1 VQMAPKVGLLVND
14 GHAMIDAALNGLGL
28 AQIYDRV
35 VQPFV
40 AERSLI
46 HVLPEA
52 DDPRDVPVHALIPVG
67 RRMPPKTRAVLEHL
81 AGAARRKI
89 ASVGNDN
96 CLFRSDREM
105 PEPNFIALAAELI

>member
-1 VQMAPKVGLLVND
+1 MTPKIVLLVND
-14 GHAMIDAALNGLGL
+14 GYAMIDAALNGLGL

-40 AERSLI
+40 TEGQLI

-52 DDPRDVPVHALIPVG
+52 DDPKDVPVHALIPVG

-81 AGAARRKI
+81 AEVLRA
-89 ASVGNDN
+89 
-96 CLFRSDREM
+96 
-105 PEPNFIALAAELI
+105 PLAGK